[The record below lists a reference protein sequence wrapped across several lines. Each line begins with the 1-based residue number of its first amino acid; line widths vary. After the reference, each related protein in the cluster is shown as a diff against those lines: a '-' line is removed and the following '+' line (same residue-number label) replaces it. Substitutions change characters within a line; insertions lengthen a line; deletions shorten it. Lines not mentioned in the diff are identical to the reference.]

1 MTKRRSRVTAALFA
15 LIVVLS
21 TSTSYAQIDGAPRP
35 VAQRGMD
42 RFYKQV
48 LSWGKCQPYAVD
60 ERSRTAFGRGD
71 VQCARL
77 EVPLDYTKPDG
88 RAITV
93 GVLRRQASEPQ
104 RRVGSLVVNPG
115 GPGGSGM
122 VYVAN
127 MIEQQ
132 QNSTIGKRFDLVGF
146 DPRGVGASEPRVQCL
161 TDAERDEQRLRNRD
175 VGADETEA
183 QNKDYVRK
191 CSERTGV
198 DVLANV
204 GTRDVVRDVDV
215 LRAALGD
222 QKLTYLGYSYGTRI
236 GTLYAETFPKN
247 VRAMVL
253 DGAVAVKQDKVADAA
268 RQAQAFQDAFQR
280 FAAWC
285 AQRDCPIGTDVSLA
299 QNRLDILTD
308 PLKQKPIQVK
318 DRKLSHSDARTATLQ
333 ALYSDRLWDTLLKGL
348 QELRQNKGD
357 TLLQLA
363 DQYLGRFA
371 DGSYSRIQDA
381 FVAVRCMDEPPVKD
395 RAELE
400 ENRRRVLEILGNE
413 DAVQTDERALGPCA
427 FWPAPHTS
435 EPHPPQLQGQGL
447 PQVLVVST
455 TGDPATPY
463 QSGVDL
469 ASALRARLLTY
480 KGNQHTAFLHNIQC
494 VDQVGTTY
502 LADLR
507 LPESDSTC

>member
-1 MTKRRSRVTAALFA
+1 MTKRRSRITAAFFA
-15 LIVVLS
+15 LVVLLS
-21 TSTSYAQIDGAPRP
+21 TSTSYAYEDGKA
-35 VAQRGMD
+35 VAVGQRGMD

-48 LSWGKCQPYAVD
+48 LSWGPCQPFAVD
-60 ERSRTAFGRGD
+60 ERSRSAFKRGD

-77 EVPLDYTKPDG
+77 EVPLDYEKPED
-88 RAITV
+88 RAVSV
-93 GVLRRQASEPQ
+93 GVLRRVASEPQ
-104 RRVGSLVVNPG
+104 RRIGSLVVNPG

-122 VYVAN
+122 TYVAG
-127 MIEQQ
+127 MIDQQ
-132 QNSTIGKRFDLVGF
+132 KNSAIGKRFDLVGF

-161 TDAERDEQRLRNRD
+161 TDAERDEQRLRPKD

-183 QNKDYVRK
+183 QNKDYVKK
-191 CSERTGV
+191 CTERTGV

-222 QKLTYLGYSYGTRI
+222 QKLSYLGYSYGTRI

-268 RQAQAFQDAFQR
+268 RQAQAFQDAFGR

-285 AQRDCPIGTDVSLA
+285 AQRDCPIGTDPALA
-299 QNRLDILTD
+299 QNRLDILTGG
-308 PLKQKPIQVK
+308 LKDKPMAVR

-333 ALYSDRLWDTLLKGL
+333 AMYSDRLWETLLRGL
-348 QELRQNKGD
+348 QELKQSRGD

-363 DQYLGRFA
+363 DQYLGRTN

-381 FVAVRCMDEPPVKD
+381 FIAIRCMDEPPVKD

-400 ENRRRVLEILGNE
+400 ANRRRVLEILGNE

-427 FWPAPHTS
+427 FWPAPHSS
-435 EPHPPQLQGQGL
+435 EPHQPELQGQGL

-469 ASALRARLLTY
+469 AAALRARLLTY

-494 VDQVGTTY
+494 VDGIGTNY
-502 LADLR
+502 LVELR
-507 LPESDSTC
+507 LPEADSTC